1 MKTILLLLILPIL
14 VFSSTLIR
22 KYETGETFDFAEN
35 DMIEDIQ
42 NQIKNNKPQ
51 IEAKI
56 EEYKKTAKDKANNYK
71 PADLK
76 KLTPAIKNNTFYP
89 DITYTNPKDIYD
101 NKGDIIYPK
110 GFKFNPLDYQNIP
123 YQMIVIN
130 GDSNEETEWLI
141 KNNFIDNIKYMILL
155 SDGNYKEV
163 AEKINQP
170 VFYAMPKITEKFN
183 IEHTPSII
191 TQIGNKMEVK
201 EICIS
206 CKKEDEK

>member
-14 VFSSTLIR
+14 LFSSTLM
-22 KYETGETFDFAEN
+22 KTFQTGSTFDFAEN

-56 EEYKKTAKDKANNYK
+56 EEYKKTAKEKANSYK

-76 KLTPAIKNNTFYP
+76 ILTPAIKNNTFYP
-89 DITYTNPKDIYD
+89 DMTYTNPNDIYD
-101 NKGDIIYPK
+101 NNGNIIYPK
-110 GFKFNPLDYQNIP
+110 GFKFNPLDYQTIP

-130 GDSNEETEWLI
+130 GNSEDEIEWLI
-141 KNNFIDNIKYMILL
+141 KNNYIDNIKYMILL
-155 SDGNYKEV
+155 SDGSYKEV
-163 AEKINQP
+163 GEKINQP
-170 VFYAMPKITEKFN
+170 VFYAMPKITDKFN

-191 TQIGNKMEVK
+191 SQIGNKMEVK
-201 EICIS
+201 EICLS
-206 CKKEDEK
+206 CKKENEK